1 MPGNAAYRDH
11 QIDLVKALAI
21 WMVLIIHTS
30 FFSDPVSSAPFV
42 SNLFWRVLAGS
53 AVPLFL
59 MCSGALMLRTE
70 KELTLHKLFFR
81 SLLRFVIAMLLWA
94 MVYKVQHLYQD
105 GQLTPSGLVYA
116 FKEVLLFRQEFH
128 FYYLHIMMLIYVLLP
143 VLRLIVR
150 EGNETILRYLLGLL
164 FVFGILAPTV
174 KPYWPFTLVEGI
186 PTQWIMNM
194 TYAAIGYCLLGWYLR
209 THPLSRTVSAVLFAV
224 GFVFTLAL
232 TYWFSA
238 KQGSLDG
245 RFLEGMTL
253 GPCLMAAGLYG
264 LLLRAKADGR
274 AKRLV
279 TELSRGS
286 FCVYLVH
293 VFFLN
298 LDQQA
303 LWRTLPIPR
312 LLLIP
317 LAATALL
324 FVSMAVYEALS
335 RIPVVN
341 RWLI

>member
-1 MPGNAAYRDH
+1 MSGNAAPRDH

-21 WMVLIIHTS
+21 WMVLIIHIS
-30 FFSDPVSSAPFV
+30 FFSDPVSSAPFL

-59 MCSGALMLRTE
+59 MCTGALMLRPE
-70 KELTLHKLFFR
+70 KELTLRKLFFR
-81 SLLRFVIAMLLWA
+81 SLLRFVLAMVVWA
-94 MVYKVQHLYQD
+94 MVYKVQHLYQN
-105 GQLTPSGLVYA
+105 GQLTPPALLYA

-150 EGNETILRYLLGLL
+150 EGNEHILRYLLALL
-164 FVFGILAPTV
+164 FLFGIVGPTV

-186 PTQWIMNM
+186 PTQWVMNM

-209 THPLSRTVSAVLFAV
+209 AHPLSKAVSAGLFVA
-224 GFVFTLAL
+224 GFAFTFVL
-232 TYWFSA
+232 TYVFSA
-238 KQGSLDG
+238 RQGSLDG

-264 LLLRAKADGR
+264 LLLQAKPAGR
-274 AKRLV
+274 AGKLI

-312 LLLIP
+312 LALIP
-317 LAATALL
+317 LAATVLL
-324 FVSMAVYEALS
+324 AASMAVYEVLS

>member
-1 MPGNAAYRDH
+1 MPGNAAQRDH

-21 WMVLIIHTS
+21 WMVLIIHTC

-42 SNLFWRVLAGS
+42 SSLFWRVLAGS

-59 MCSGALMLRTE
+59 MCSGALMLRPE

-81 SLLRFVIAMLLWA
+81 SLLRFLIAMIVWA
-94 MVYKVQHLYQD
+94 MLYKVQHLYQEQ
-105 GQLTPSGLVYA
+105 QLTPAALLYA
-116 FKEVLLFRQEFH
+116 LKEVLLFRQEFH

-150 EGNETILRYLLGLL
+150 EGNESILRYLLGLL
-164 FVFGILAPTV
+164 FLFGILAPTV

-186 PTQWIMNM
+186 PTQWVMNM
-194 TYAAIGYCLLGWYLR
+194 SYAAIGYCLLGWYLR
-209 THPLSRTVSAVLFAV
+209 VHPLSKAVSAGLFLA
-224 GFVFTLAL
+224 GFVFTFAL

-238 KQGSLDG
+238 RQGSLDG

-264 LLLRAKADGR
+264 LLLQARSGARAS
-274 AKRLV
+274 RLV

-303 LWRTLPIPR
+303 LWHTLPIPR

-324 FVSMAVYEALS
+324 MVSMAVYEILS

>member
-1 MPGNAAYRDH
+1 MSGNAAQRDH
-11 QIDLVKALAI
+11 QIDLIKSIAI
-21 WMVLIIHTS
+21 WMVLIIHTC
-30 FFSDPVSSAPFV
+30 FFSDPVGSAPFL

-53 AVPLFL
+53 AVPVFL
-59 MCSGALMLRTE
+59 MCSGALMLRPE

-81 SLLRFVIAMLLWA
+81 SLLRFVLAMVFWA
-94 MVYKVQHLYQD
+94 MVYKAQHLWQA
-105 GQLTPSGLVYA
+105 GQLTPAALFA
-116 FKEVLLFRQEFH
+116 ALKEVLVFNQEFH
-128 FYYLHIMMLIYVLLP
+128 LYYLHIMMLIYVLLP

-150 EGNETILRYLLGLL
+150 EGNEKILLYLLGLL
-164 FVFGILAPTV
+164 FLFGILAPTV

-186 PTQWIMNM
+186 PTQWVMNM

-209 THPLSRTVSAVLFAV
+209 THPLSKAVSAGLFAA
-224 GFVFTLAL
+224 GFVFTFVL

-238 KQGSLDG
+238 RQGSLDG

-264 LLLRAKADGR
+264 LLLQAKPGER
-274 AKRLV
+274 GEKLI

-286 FCVYLVH
+286 FCVYLSH

-303 LWRTLPIPR
+303 LYRTLPIPR
-312 LLLIP
+312 FLLVP
-317 LAATALL
+317 LAAAALL
-324 FVSMAVYEALS
+324 IVSMAVYEALS
-335 RIPVVN
+335 RIPVVK

>member
-1 MPGNAAYRDH
+1 MPGNAAQRDL
-11 QIDLVKALAI
+11 QIDTVKSLAI
-21 WMVLIIHTS
+21 WMVLIIHTC
-30 FFSDPVSSAPFV
+30 FFSDPVSSAPFL

-53 AVPLFL
+53 AVPVFL
-59 MCSGALMLRTE
+59 MCSGALMLRPE

-81 SLLRFVIAMLLWA
+81 SLLRFVLAMLFWA
-94 MVYKVQHLYQD
+94 MVYKAQHLWQA
-105 GQLTPSGLVYA
+105 GQLTPASLFA
-116 FKEVLLFRQEFH
+116 ALKEVLVFNQEFH
-128 FYYLHIMMLIYVLLP
+128 LYYLHIMMLIYVLLP

-150 EGNETILRYLLGLL
+150 EGSETVLRYLLVLL
-164 FVFGILAPTV
+164 FLFGILAPTV

-209 THPLSRTVSAVLFAV
+209 VHPLSKALSAGLFAA
-224 GFVFTLAL
+224 GFVFTFAL
-232 TYWFSA
+232 TYLFSA
-238 KQGSLDG
+238 RQGSLDG

-264 LLLRAKADGR
+264 LLLHAKPGERAA
-274 AKRLV
+274 RLV

-303 LWRTLPIPR
+303 LWHTLPIPR
-312 LLLIP
+312 ALLVP
-317 LAATALL
+317 LAAAALL
-324 FVSMAVYEALS
+324 LLSMAVYELLS
-335 RIPVVN
+335 RIPVVR

>member
-1 MPGNAAYRDH
+1 MSANAAQRDH
-11 QIDLVKALAI
+11 QIDLVKSLAI

-30 FFSDPVSSAPFV
+30 FFSDPVGSAPFL

-53 AVPLFL
+53 AVPVFL
-59 MCSGALMLRTE
+59 MCSGALMLRPE
-70 KELTLHKLFFR
+70 KELSLHKLFFR
-81 SLLRFVIAMLLWA
+81 SLLRFVLAMVFWA
-94 MVYKVQHLYQD
+94 MVYKAQHLWQA
-105 GQLTPSGLVYA
+105 GQLTPSTLFA
-116 FKEVLLFRQEFH
+116 ALKEVLVFNQEFH
-128 FYYLHIMMLIYVLLP
+128 LYYLHIMMLIYVLLP

-150 EGNETILRYLLGLL
+150 EGNETILRYLLALL
-164 FVFGILAPTV
+164 FLFGILGPTV

-186 PTQWIMNM
+186 PTQWVMNM

-209 THPLSRTVSAVLFAV
+209 VHSLSKAVSAALFAA
-224 GFVFTLAL
+224 GFVFTFVL
-232 TYWFSA
+232 TYLFSA
-238 KQGSLDG
+238 RHGSLDG

-264 LLLRAKADGR
+264 VLLHAKPTGR
-274 AKRLV
+274 GEKLV

-312 LLLIP
+312 LLLVP

-324 FVSMAVYEALS
+324 LVSMAVYEILS
-335 RIPVVN
+335 RIPIVK